1 MMVQPY
7 PSYTRAERLADGVV
21 HVTGLVAAVTG
32 VAMLLAIWALR
43 MDGVTLAAVL
53 IYSMALLAML
63 AASAAYHLFA
73 HTSARPVLR
82 RLDHAA
88 IYIKIAGTFTPLGV
102 LLGTAFGYLVLAAVW
117 VLALAGAVAKLRRP
131 RGQMTTGWLPYILLG
146 WLGLAL
152 ILPLAGVLPGP
163 SFGLIVAGGLLY
175 TVGVIFYA
183 WESLRFANAI
193 WHLFVALAT
202 GCFFAGISTALAAAL

>member
-1 MMVQPY
+1 MTQGAY
-7 PSYTRAERLADGVV
+7 PLYSRAERVADGAV
-21 HVTGLVAAVTG
+21 HVTGLLAAVTG
-32 VAMLLAIWALR
+32 VAMLLAMWALR

-53 IYSMALLAML
+53 VYSLALIAML
-63 AASAAYHLFA
+63 GASAAYHLFA
-73 HTSARPVLR
+73 HTPARPVLR

-102 LLGTAFGYLVLAAVW
+102 LLNTAFGYAVLAAVW
-117 VLALAGAVAKLRRP
+117 ALALAGAVSKLRRP
-131 RGQMTTGWLPYILLG
+131 RGQMTTHWLPYIALG
-146 WLGLAL
+146 WLGVAL

-163 SFGLIVAGGLLY
+163 SLGFIVAGGLLY
-175 TVGVIFYA
+175 TAGVVFYA

-202 GCFFAGISTALAAAL
+202 GCFFLGISTALATAL